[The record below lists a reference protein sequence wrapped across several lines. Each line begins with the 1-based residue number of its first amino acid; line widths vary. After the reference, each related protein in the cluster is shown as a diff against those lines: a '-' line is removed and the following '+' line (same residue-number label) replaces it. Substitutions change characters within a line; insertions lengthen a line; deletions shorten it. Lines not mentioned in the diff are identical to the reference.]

1 MKTFILKAIVKISE
15 RFEHANKNW
24 RLTHDFLQLPLKVC
38 IEVYIRNLIGG
49 IVY

>member
-1 MKTFILKAIVKISE
+1 MKTFVLKTFIKIIE
-15 RFEHANKNW
+15 RFEHANRNW

-38 IEVYIRNLIGG
+38 IEVYIRNLIKG